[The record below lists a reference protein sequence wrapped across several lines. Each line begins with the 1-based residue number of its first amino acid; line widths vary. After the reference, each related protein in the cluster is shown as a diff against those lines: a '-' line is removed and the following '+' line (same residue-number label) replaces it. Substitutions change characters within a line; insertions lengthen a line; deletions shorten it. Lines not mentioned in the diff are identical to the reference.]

1 MISETKIQE
10 IGADYL
16 IIESDISNEDAVRG
30 IYAAV
35 QERYERI
42 NILVNN
48 AAVSA
53 IVLNGCYYQFP
64 VSHESLVSCFDQTPV
79 PRQQGYAYT
88 FLYSWPKGIAIGTHI
103 VPDNLL
109 VADAV

>member
-10 IGADYL
+10 IGTDYL
-16 IIESDISNEDAVRG
+16 IIESDIFNEDAVKDF
-30 IYAAV
+30 YAAV
-35 QERYERI
+35 LKRCGRI
-42 NILVNN
+42 DILVNN

-53 IVLNGCYYQFP
+53 IVLNGCYYQFS

-88 FLYSWPKGIAIGTHI
+88 FLYSWPKGIAVGTHI

-109 VADAV
+109 VTDTV

>member
-42 NILVNN
+42 RTMKQRRN
-48 AAVSA
+48 AFIS
-53 IVLNGCYYQFP
+53 IR
-64 VSHESLVSCFDQTPV
+64 S
-79 PRQQGYAYT
+79 
-88 FLYSWPKGIAIGTHI
+88 
-103 VPDNLL
+103 
-109 VADAV
+109 

>member
-35 QERYERI
+35 
-42 NILVNN
+42 
-48 AAVSA
+48 SA
-53 IVLNGCYYQFP
+53 IVFNGCYYQFP

-88 FLYSWPKGIAIGTHI
+88 FLYSCPKGIAIGTHI

-109 VADAV
+109 VADTV